1 MTTYIIFIFLIYS
14 TFPHEKL
21 IKDTEI

>member
-1 MTTYIIFIFLIYS
+1 MTAYIIFIFLIYS